1 LKDQIRDALI
11 EVDEAKK
18 SRDMYKD
25 EWDKI
30 NGMYQELIKDIN
42 IGKFKRM
49 SEVTTSVSQYPD
61 GSSRWEISL
70 TTWIY
75 WLILNIQLLQYVTK
89 FW

>member
-49 SEVTTSVSQYPD
+49 SEVTTSVS
-61 GSSRWEISL
+61 
-70 TTWIY
+70 
-75 WLILNIQLLQYVTK
+75 
-89 FW
+89 